1 MKKNQDEINKPGI
14 SEVYSGVMP
23 ALRDIIRLSSYINI
37 LVEEDWD

>member
-23 ALRDIIRLSSYINI
+23 ALHDIIRLSSYINI